1 MSSST
6 GLKVRTTLFSLPVR
20 KEIKEASD
28 GGQKSR
34 ICRIWIIHTRKWF
47 LRERSY
53 AVAVMIQNVKE
64 MAGTYQWSLL
74 LVPALT
80 HKIWL
85 LEQHSREDF
94 DIMSVLR
101 PVIPLLAGTC
111 LSSASY
117 NTRELING
125 LYFWFPQ
132 RKGKVSR
139 LKPKTN
145 SSSLSSW
152 QRGKEN

>member
-1 MSSST
+1 MP
-6 GLKVRTTLFSLPVR
+6 RDFIP
-20 KEIKEASD
+20 
-28 GGQKSR
+28 
-34 ICRIWIIHTRKWF
+34 
-47 LRERSY
+47 
-53 AVAVMIQNVKE
+53 
-64 MAGTYQWSLL
+64 
-74 LVPALT
+74 
-80 HKIWL
+80 L

-132 RKGKVSR
+132 RKGKVRSLYR
-139 LKPKTN
+139 LMPGLTEFQKASN
-145 SSSLSSW
+145 NCQRLYHESLSGAAVGFWPSHRSFFLLYVW
-152 QRGKEN
+152 AQGKPVLTCNAQTIERELTDGWIPERELTVCD

>member
-1 MSSST
+1 MNHAELPLIHMEWPVLLGAVFT
-6 GLKVRTTLFSLPVR
+6 IYGAPLK
-20 KEIKEASD
+20 
-28 GGQKSR
+28 
-34 ICRIWIIHTRKWF
+34 TR
-47 LRERSY
+47 
-53 AVAVMIQNVKE
+53 V
-64 MAGTYQWSLL
+64 
-74 LVPALT
+74 
-80 HKIWL
+80 

-132 RKGKVSR
+132 RKGKVR
-139 LKPKTN
+139 
-145 SSSLSSW
+145 SLY
-152 QRGKEN
+152 GLCLG